1 MMLPVPP
8 AGRRLRPGARGGGG
22 GSPNGCGVP
31 SQRPSPPTVT
41 RTGPGDRDSAAGDP
55 ISLAG
60 SVESASLSQPGSC
73 GRVVSARAQPEAA
86 DRGSVSGWPQSP
98 PAAPWRTAGDQLD
111 HDGRYHGISG
121 GGPGPA
127 AAAAPNRDCH
137 CLAPQALVNPA
148 DHRPPVPRV
157 GRSVV
162 TAVHS

>member
-1 MMLPVPP
+1 MIMMLPVPP

-86 DRGSVSGWPQSP
+86 DRGSAAGLSLRRRRRGGP
-98 PAAPWRTAGDQLD
+98 PVTNLIMMGGIMALAGAAPGRLRRRRRTATVTVT
-111 HDGRYHGISG
+111 S
-121 GGPGPA
+121 
-127 AAAAPNRDCH
+127 
-137 CLAPQALVNPA
+137 LAPRALVNPA
-148 DHRPPVPRV
+148 GHRPSR
-157 GRSVV
+157 GWVV